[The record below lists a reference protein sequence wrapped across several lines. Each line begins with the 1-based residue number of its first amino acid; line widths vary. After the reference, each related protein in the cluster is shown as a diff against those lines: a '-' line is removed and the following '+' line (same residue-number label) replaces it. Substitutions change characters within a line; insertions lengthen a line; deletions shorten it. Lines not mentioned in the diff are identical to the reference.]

1 MIDNWLFRYK
11 KKNMPQREVV
21 FPNYSKV
28 RSVAVV
34 YEQGVDDKGIAL
46 LVKQLEKDGIMVEV
60 VGYEPKKDFNR
71 LGKVREEAMS
81 ALPSQRFDLL
91 MDLST
96 HYYLG
101 TQYIVMAVDA
111 TFKAGLRFEEVEE
124 KDQQGIL
131 DMMVSLSPH
140 GAMLAGT
147 PSPKDDPEPEQIAE
161 QIVYYLK
168 MINA

>member
-11 KKNMPQREVV
+11 KKNLPQREVV

-28 RSVAVV
+28 RSVALVF
-34 YEQGVDDKGIAL
+34 ERGVDDSSIARL
-46 LVKQLEKDGIMVEV
+46 GKRLEKDGIMVEV
-60 VGYEPKKDFNR
+60 IGYEPKKDFNIFAR
-71 LGKVREEAMS
+71 VKPEAKS
-81 ALPSQRFDLL
+81 SLPSQRFDLL

-101 TQYIVMAVDA
+101 AQYIVMAIDA
-111 TFKAGLRFEEVEE
+111 TFKAGLRFDEVEE

-131 DMMVSLSPH
+131 DMMVSL
-140 GAMLAGT
+140 
-147 PSPKDDPEPEQIAE
+147 KDEPQPEQIAE
-161 QIVYYLK
+161 QVIYYLK